1 MSDCSDAE
9 DAARSMEND
18 DDDECSVRMSPRLAV
33 SEESDDDVSLNQRQE
48 PLNCTANCQLSS
60 RATAFS
66 IAALLADATP
76 QDDDNDETELVNDVE
91 DINEEDDDDDNDDG
105 DYDDDHVVGDDDNVV
120 IIKHEQDAIVIPHG
134 KQSSE
139 LPLIVLHYFFH
150 MNDKRI

>member
-9 DAARSMEND
+9 DAARAMEND
-18 DDDECSVRMSPRLAV
+18 DDDECTVRMSPRLAV

-76 QDDDNDETELVNDVE
+76 QDDDDDDETELVKDGGE
-91 DINEEDDDDDNDDG
+91 AINEEDDDEDND
-105 DYDDDHVVGDDDNVV
+105 VVGDDDDNVV
-120 IIKHEQDAIVIPHG
+120 IIKHEQDAIVPPLG

>member
-9 DAARSMEND
+9 DAARAMEND

-76 QDDDNDETELVNDVE
+76 QDDDNNETELVNDVE
-91 DINEEDDDDDNDDG
+91 AINEEDDDEDND
-105 DYDDDHVVGDDDNVV
+105 VVDDDDNVV
-120 IIKHEQDAIVIPHG
+120 IIKHEQDATVIPHG